1 MRVFGRR
8 FFGSTFGVASF
19 NRPNTT
25 NARRRLQAVKLPKQ
39 KQQECVED
47 REEVGRSC
55 VMDLELEPLQ
65 TCWVSGYTLSLDLVF
80 ERQGF

>member
-1 MRVFGRR
+1 MHYQRSSLGIVDDQSGSSSLCVFLGGD
-8 FFGSTFGVASF
+8 FSV
-19 NRPNTT
+19 
-25 NARRRLQAVKLPKQ
+25 QAVKLPKQ